1 MTTTGLLFFSGII
14 LSYGIGVWVGTKI
27 KQPKVIIRES
37 GNKKNLKK
45 RMGLSRRRR

>member
-1 MTTTGLLFFSGII
+1 MTMEGILFFTFIL
-14 LSYGIGVWVGTKI
+14 LSYGAGVWVGTKI

-45 RMGLSRRRR
+45 RMGLPRRR